1 MTNYKLELEGH
12 YVTIEMNEFE
22 DNIAQIF
29 KNNDLIAEYKF
40 SEGSGA
46 IKINHLNGKAIID
59 LLAALLYEQAD
70 ITVEKAKV
78 DDELDDE
85 LDYFAGRG

>member
-40 SEGSGA
+40 GGAGATHIYHLEG
-46 IKINHLNGKAIID
+46 KNLID
-59 LLAALLYEQAD
+59 LLVAILYEQAD
-70 ITVEKAKV
+70 ITVEVLASEIKKV
-78 DDELDDE
+78 
-85 LDYFAGRG
+85 

>member
-40 SEGSGA
+40 GGAGA
-46 IKINHLNGKAIID
+46 IQLYHLNGKAIID

-70 ITVEKAKV
+70 ITVEEKKV
-78 DDELDDE
+78 
-85 LDYFAGRG
+85 